1 MISSYQIRKKAREI
15 LGKNIFSDGWD
26 YPIYIIIAVTILSS
40 FLSLTLIGN
49 LIVSGL
55 VSVAMAKYFLCRV
68 RKEIAPNHISPAFD
82 GIRRNFLGT
91 MLTGIFYNLFVAI
104 GTFLLF
110 VPGIIFSYSFSMAFY
125 IINDHP
131 EMSAIEALRESN
143 RMMKGHK
150 MDYFFLQLSFIG
162 WIIVG
167 FLCLGVGLCW
177 VCAYMNTANAIFYD
191 KLVALNKKHGCDD

>member
-1 MISSYQIRKKAREI
+1 MMSSYQIRKKAREI
-15 LGKNIFSDGWD
+15 LGKSILSDGWS
-26 YPIYIIIAVTILSS
+26 YPIYIILAVTLLCS
-40 FLSLTLIGN
+40 FLNLTLIGN

-55 VSVAMAKYFLCRV
+55 ISVEMAKYFLCRV

-91 MLTGIFYNLFVAI
+91 MLTGILYNLFVAI
-104 GTFLLF
+104 GAFLLV

-143 RMMKGHK
+143 RLMKGHK
-150 MDYFFLQLSFIG
+150 MEYFFLQMSFIG

-167 FLCLGVGLCW
+167 LLTLGLGLFW
-177 VCAYMNTANAIFYD
+177 VSAYMNTANAVFYNQ
-191 KLVALNKKHGCDD
+191 LIENKAENR